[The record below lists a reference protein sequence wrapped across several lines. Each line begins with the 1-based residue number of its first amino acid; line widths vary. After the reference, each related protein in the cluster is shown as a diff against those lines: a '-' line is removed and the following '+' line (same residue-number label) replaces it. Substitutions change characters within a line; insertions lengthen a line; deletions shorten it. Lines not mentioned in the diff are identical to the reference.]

1 MQSLPI
7 GIELSGKLPMTLQQ
21 MLDLSAVVQ
30 HGGFRAAAR
39 ALDVSQT
46 GLTKSVAK
54 LEDELGLQL
63 IQRTARGVILTDHG
77 HQFMVHARA
86 ILSEAGRTEEWL
98 KSVRQDHPKVLAFGV
113 SLDPS
118 LWLAP
123 VVLAD
128 FRRAFPNTVVHL
140 MQRSTSEVLNAIR
153 DSRLELAVMRL
164 PEGMESHDLRI
175 DTLYTAKASI
185 FARKGHPRECACS
198 VKELADLDWVVLGD
212 PGRPSYADESI
223 RDLFLK
229 QELGQPRVAA
239 VLDSLF
245 GAICMLLESDA
256 VARLPRSILDHP
268 LTSRVLSEIK
278 VSEQTN
284 FEHTV
289 AVVSKGTRQLSA
301 EAAQLVSMFKSFARM
316 STALG
321 SHAQNAGFPI
331 TRA

>member
-1 MQSLPI
+1 MHTLPI
-7 GIELSGKLPMTLQQ
+7 GVELSGKLPMTLQQ
-21 MLDLSAVVQ
+21 MLDLHEVVQ

-39 ALDVSQT
+39 ALQVSQT
-46 GLTKSVAK
+46 GLTKSIAK

-63 IQRTARGVILTDHG
+63 IQRTARGVILTAHG
-77 HQFMVHARA
+77 HQFMVHARS
-86 ILSEAGRTEEWL
+86 ILSEAGRAEEWL
-98 KSVRQDHPKVLAFGV
+98 KSVKQDHSKVLAFGV
-113 SLDPS
+113 TLDPS

-140 MQRSTSEVLNAIR
+140 MQRSTTEVLNAIR
-153 DSRLELAVMRL
+153 DNRLEMAVMRM
-164 PEGMESHDLRI
+164 PESVESHDLRI
-175 DTLYTAKASI
+175 DILYTATAAI
-185 FARKGHPRECACS
+185 FARKGHPQENANS
-198 VKELADLDWVVLGD
+198 VKELANLDWVIVGD

-229 QELGQPRVAA
+229 QDLGQPRVAA
-239 VLDSLF
+239 VSDSLF
-245 GAICMLLESDA
+245 GAIAMLLESDA

-268 LTSRVLSEIK
+268 LTANVLTEIRVN
-278 VSEQTN
+278 EQTL

-289 AVVSKGTRQLSA
+289 AVVSKGTRQLSG

-316 STALG
+316 SNALG
-321 SHAQNAGFPI
+321 GYAKDTRISI